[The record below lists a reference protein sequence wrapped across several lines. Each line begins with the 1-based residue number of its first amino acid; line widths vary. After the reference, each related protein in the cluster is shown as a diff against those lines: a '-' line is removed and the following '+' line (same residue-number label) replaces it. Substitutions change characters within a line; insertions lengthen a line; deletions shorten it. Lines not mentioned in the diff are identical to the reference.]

1 MARKTLLNES
11 EIRRFM
17 KLASIKPL
25 TEGDYGKEREEED
38 PPGMRDMYEQEGEE
52 EMDMGGEEAMDM
64 DMGGEEMDME
74 EPMDD
79 MGAEGGME
87 AGEDKEQQFA
97 DIVSQLATLLD
108 LDAEVEVGEEEE
120 EVEVEDEEGGEPAMS
135 DSDLEAGEGE
145 EEEMGDE
152 EEMEGEEEEV
162 IAEVARRVAARLLK
176 QKRTEIKANKLAEA
190 IFRRLASK

>member
-1 MARKTLLNES
+1 
-11 EIRRFM
+11 
-17 KLASIKPL
+17 
-25 TEGDYGKEREEED
+25 
-38 PPGMRDMYEQEGEE
+38 
-52 EMDMGGEEAMDM
+52 MD
-64 DMGGEEMDME
+64 MDME

-97 DIVSQLATLLD
+97 DIVSQLANLLD
-108 LDAEVEVGEEEE
+108 LDADVEIGEEEE

-145 EEEMGDE
+145 EEEMGGED
-152 EEMEGEEEEV
+152 EMEGEEEEV